1 MGSVITSAYTGT
13 FWAVHAGWT
22 LWIGLFWRLPG
33 GDPFGPALPALL
45 VITLIRK
52 LAGSLGERPRPAA
65 AAAAPH
71 RRPVRPRG

>member
-33 GDPFGPALPALL
+33 GDPFGSALPALL
-45 VITLIRK
+45 VLTLIRK
-52 LAGSLGERPRPAA
+52 LAGSLGERPRPAG
-65 AAAAPH
+65 AAAAPL